1 MRRRPIRPLLQPVA
15 LLIKFG
21 APVFIVSKL
30 LAMIPG
36 LSGVA
41 LVPGAIVDLSVAL
54 GLQACSY
61 VLRVVSGAFLAVGMT
76 STKVAALLGAMPA

>member
-1 MRRRPIRPLLQPVA
+1 MA

-54 GLQACSY
+54 GLGPVRMFC
-61 VLRVVSGAFLAVGMT
+61 VS
-76 STKVAALLGAMPA
+76 SRALSLPSV